1 MLQKSG
7 RLVLW
12 EAMFILELHSAETQ
26 VFLCISICSSPGIS
40 SAANHIHKSICF
52 TNGALTRGWSFYV
65 RADVQKRVHYLK
77 LLTLTLVR

>member
-26 VFLCISICSSPGIS
+26 AFLISIIFLYF
-40 SAANHIHKSICF
+40 ICLF
-52 TNGALTRGWSFYV
+52 PVF
-65 RADVQKRVHYLK
+65 RVWRINILH
-77 LLTLTLVR
+77 

>member
-26 VFLCISICSSPGIS
+26 ERKYMFLFFVSWIFLMIPAFCHSFRGKYTGFHISLTTSLHLALQS
-40 SAANHIHKSICF
+40 
-52 TNGALTRGWSFYV
+52 NGTIVIINL
-65 RADVQKRVHYLK
+65 QNN
-77 LLTLTLVR
+77 

>member
-26 VFLCISICSSPGIS
+26 GYIRMTIILKPLSFNPKTVFNKDF
-40 SAANHIHKSICF
+40 SAPYNNDECEKKIIF
-52 TNGALTRGWSFYV
+52 I
-65 RADVQKRVHYLK
+65 QKILSKLIQSYLF
-77 LLTLTLVR
+77 R

>member
-26 VFLCISICSSPGIS
+26 VKERSCAYLRIIKQAVSYSICTQ
-40 SAANHIHKSICF
+40 KSIAPPFCES
-52 TNGALTRGWSFYV
+52 NAFY
-65 RADVQKRVHYLK
+65 QS
-77 LLTLTLVR
+77 

>member
-26 VFLCISICSSPGIS
+26 VKILKTKIYNRIMSGLHNILPLIQT
-40 SAANHIHKSICF
+40 ADTNHIIG
-52 TNGALTRGWSFYV
+52 TTI
-65 RADVQKRVHYLK
+65 
-77 LLTLTLVR
+77 